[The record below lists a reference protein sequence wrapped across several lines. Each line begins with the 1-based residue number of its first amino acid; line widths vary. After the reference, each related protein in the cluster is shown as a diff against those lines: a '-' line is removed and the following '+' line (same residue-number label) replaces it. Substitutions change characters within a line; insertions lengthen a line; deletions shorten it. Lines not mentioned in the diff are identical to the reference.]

1 MEDEANWM
9 DGLRNWAQENI
20 DLLLGSVVVSII
32 LVIALIIAI
41 YKIIKIRRKSES
53 KLAEKNLEIREANQK
68 MLASINYAS
77 RIQGAVISS
86 IVDVKAIFPENFVLY
101 RPRDIVGGDYYRAI
115 RCGKYSV
122 MITADCTGHGIPGAM
137 LSMLGISALRE
148 YMVTEYDAENPGTV
162 LDRMRDFIKSTLVAK
177 GGGSLDDGMD
187 MTICSFDF
195 EKMEIRYAIANQ
207 TALIIRGKEAIKLKG
222 DAMPVGNFLRA
233 KEHFQTQTV
242 KIEKGDMV
250 YMFSDGLQDQLGGKN
265 QKKFLLK
272 NLTATEGAQFKNV
285 SFNDI
290 IRIEPGSNE
299 QFPNPD
305 DWAGPYLEDVPLVL
319 SASFNEMAISVHI
332 DIEMAA
338 LGQTIKV
345 DFIASSTCSA
355 VSRFGKI
362 IPSTPISRIRLTC
375 PGSEPDLPISLAH
388 PTGISGRP

>member
-1 MEDEANWM
+1 MILLVDIMEDEANWM
-9 DGLRNWAQENI
+9 NGLRNWAQENI
-20 DLLLGSVVVSII
+20 DLLLGSVVVSIT

-41 YKIIKIRRKSES
+41 YKIINIKRKSES

-122 MITADCTGHGIPGAM
+122 MITADCTGHGIPGAL

-222 DAMPVGNFLRA
+222 DSMPVGNYLRA

-250 YMFSDGLQDQLGGKN
+250 YMFSDGLQDQLGGNN

-272 NLTATEGAQFKNV
+272 NLTATL
-285 SFNDI
+285 
-290 IRIEPGSNE
+290 IEIHEDPLNE
-299 QFPNPD
+299 QRVALEQEIISWRGGISQID
-305 DWAGPYLEDVPLVL
+305 DMTMVG
-319 SASFNEMAISVHI
+319 
-332 DIEMAA
+332 
-338 LGQTIKV
+338 IKV
-345 DFIASSTCSA
+345 
-355 VSRFGKI
+355 
-362 IPSTPISRIRLTC
+362 
-375 PGSEPDLPISLAH
+375 
-388 PTGISGRP
+388 